1 MEENLI
7 CKFDDYNC
15 SVKTWMGLL
24 ESMTMPE
31 SYSDWDADPDLDVA
45 GHLAKWHEVF
55 AEMFIMV
62 LMQLISNLIMLI
74 PFFVLGKN
82 TIFITLDYQIAN
94 RFAYLQ

>member
-1 MEENLI
+1 
-7 CKFDDYNC
+7 
-15 SVKTWMGLL
+15 MGLL

-82 TIFITLDYQIAN
+82 TILITLDYQINEQICLFPAKFVSWLLSKL
-94 RFAYLQ
+94 RDKRCQK

>member
-1 MEENLI
+1 M
-7 CKFDDYNC
+7 Y
-15 SVKTWMGLL
+15 LL

-82 TIFITLDYQIAN
+82 TILISLDYQIKEQICL
-94 RFAYLQ
+94 FPESLSLSFYQS

>member
-1 MEENLI
+1 
-7 CKFDDYNC
+7 
-15 SVKTWMGLL
+15 
-24 ESMTMPE
+24 MTMPE

-62 LMQLISNLIMLI
+62 LMQLISNLFMLI

-82 TIFITLDYQIAN
+82 TNLITLDNQIIEQVCLFLAK
-94 RFAYLQ
+94 FVS

>member
-1 MEENLI
+1 MDL
-7 CKFDDYNC
+7 
-15 SVKTWMGLL
+15 S

-82 TIFITLDYQIAN
+82 TNLITLDNQIIEQVCLFLAK
-94 RFAYLQ
+94 FVS

>member
-1 MEENLI
+1 
-7 CKFDDYNC
+7 
-15 SVKTWMGLL
+15 
-24 ESMTMPE
+24 MTMPE
-31 SYSDWDADPDLDVA
+31 SFSDWDADPDLDVA

-82 TIFITLDYQIAN
+82 TILITLDYQIN
-94 RFAYLQ
+94 KQIYLFLAKFVS

>member
-1 MEENLI
+1 M
-7 CKFDDYNC
+7 D
-15 SVKTWMGLL
+15 LL

-45 GHLAKWHEVF
+45 GHLVKWHEVF

-62 LMQLISNLIMLI
+62 LMQLISNLFMLI

-82 TIFITLDYQIAN
+82 TILITLGYQMSKQICLFTAKIVSE
-94 RFAYLQ
+94 L

>member
-1 MEENLI
+1 
-7 CKFDDYNC
+7 
-15 SVKTWMGLL
+15 MGLL

-62 LMQLISNLIMLI
+62 LMQLIFNLIMLI

-82 TIFITLDYQIAN
+82 TLLITVDYQIIEQVRLFPPAK
-94 RFAYLQ
+94 FVS

>member
-1 MEENLI
+1 
-7 CKFDDYNC
+7 
-15 SVKTWMGLL
+15 MGLL

-82 TIFITLDYQIAN
+82 TILITLDYQISEH
-94 RFAYLQ
+94 RSLFDRQEYSCFAVKTALK